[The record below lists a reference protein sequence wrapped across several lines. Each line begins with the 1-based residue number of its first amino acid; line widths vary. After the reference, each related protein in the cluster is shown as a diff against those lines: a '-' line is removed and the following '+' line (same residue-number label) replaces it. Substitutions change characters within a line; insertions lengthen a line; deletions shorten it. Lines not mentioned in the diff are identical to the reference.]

1 MNSNW
6 RTIFRKKF
14 CPDVQILKKNTVA
27 WMEAN
32 KEPFNHRRRCEIN
45 SGTVVGTSVEAL
57 ALLTYFKL
65 RSVGKYATSGVKSQQ
80 NLHPALLFLGN
91 DLEAQDTILGKVH
104 VSLKGSVQS
113 GSSPGQVGRVV
124 SSYL

>member
-6 RTIFRKKF
+6 STIFRKKF

-45 SGTVVGTSVEAL
+45 SGTVVGTSVAAF
-57 ALLTYFKL
+57 ALLTYFNLKHA
-65 RSVGKYATSGVKSQQ
+65 GKHATSDVKSQT
-80 NLHPALLFLGN
+80 N
-91 DLEAQDTILGKVH
+91 
-104 VSLKGSVQS
+104 
-113 GSSPGQVGRVV
+113 
-124 SSYL
+124 